1 MLRFQSRQRHGRNR
15 DLRLHLPASRRQRER
30 AARPLVIT
38 KITVLGIRR
47 PEERALRHGD
57 NPVLNMCAAN
67 AVVTRDPAGNRKLDK
82 AKSYSKIDGMVAL
95 TMALGC
101 MSADTVQY
109 SSPWDNPDYRMAV

>member
-1 MLRFQSRQRHGRNR
+1 M
-15 DLRLHLPASRRQRER
+15 PAP
-30 AARPLVIT
+30 AAPLEQLAAPRVEQL
-38 KITVLGIRR
+38 VAQ
-47 PEERALRHGD
+47 RALRHGD